1 MAWEWMPAVT
11 LLATMMRQQASSP
24 PVAPPRAFVASRQ
37 IAVDYEVSPPGAPVA
52 VWLTERGEE
61 WTRAKPLRSVPGHV
75 TVAVERDG
83 DYDILV
89 APAPR
94 ADPPLSGVPLR
105 VCVDTLAP
113 TVQIHAAAA
122 RRAADRAELDLHL
135 TALDEHLGPDGV
147 RVFVRTHAD
156 APWIDGGILHIRDGR
171 GTVPL
176 APLAAVERT
185 IHLKVLATDLAGNQ
199 GADETTLRLDSTI
212 GRGPHET
219 GDTSWSDVT
228 PFAVDV
234 VAPVVVDPGS
244 RRAASGEHAAPV
256 FRSSG
261 PAAPRHRTGPNA
273 ARRMRAPGDWDD
285 LAGDRVGQ
293 LLEPGAAGEEFLNAL
308 ALVERERGRYSGP
321 PWIEALLSGDPT
333 ESRPWL
339 RYGARDPR
347 SSATL
352 RGVEPWSVARHPTTQ
367 ATPP

>member
-24 PVAPPRAFVASRQ
+24 PAAPPRAFVASRQ
-37 IAVDYEVSPPGAPVA
+37 IAVDYEVSPPGAPVV
-52 VWLTERGEE
+52 VWLTARGAE
-61 WTRAKPLRSVPGHV
+61 WTPAQPLRSMPGHV

-89 APAPR
+89 APAPQ

-122 RRAADRAELDLHL
+122 RRAADRAELHLHL

-156 APWIDGGILHIRDGR
+156 APWIDGGILHIRDGH

-176 APLAAVERT
+176 AALAAVERT

-212 GRGPHET
+212 GRVPHET
-219 GDTSWSDVT
+219 GDTSESDVT
-228 PFAVDV
+228 PFAVDA
-234 VAPVVVDPGS
+234 VAPVVVDPGP
-244 RRAASGEHAAPV
+244 RRAARWEDAAPV
-256 FRSSG
+256 LRSSG
-261 PAAPRHRTGPNA
+261 TATPRHP
-273 ARRMRAPGDWDD
+273 ARPDVPRWMRAPGGWDD
-285 LAGDRVGQ
+285 LAEDRVGQ
-293 LLEPGAAGEEFLNAL
+293 AREPGAAGEEFLNAL
-308 ALVERERGRYSGP
+308 ALVERERGRYAGP

-347 SSATL
+347 SSAAV
-352 RGVEPWSVARHPTTQ
+352 RRVEPWSVARHPTTQ
-367 ATPP
+367 AASP